1 MFEKIRSE
9 FLIGK
14 ALVKQN
20 AFDGRAFSLDFKQTK
35 DSIKGVLTAKCDLD
49 MKSFEIECE
58 KDFEDDD

>member
-20 AFDGRAFSLDFKQTK
+20 AFDGRAFLFN
-35 DSIKGVLTAKCDLD
+35 V
-49 MKSFEIECE
+49 
-58 KDFEDDD
+58 